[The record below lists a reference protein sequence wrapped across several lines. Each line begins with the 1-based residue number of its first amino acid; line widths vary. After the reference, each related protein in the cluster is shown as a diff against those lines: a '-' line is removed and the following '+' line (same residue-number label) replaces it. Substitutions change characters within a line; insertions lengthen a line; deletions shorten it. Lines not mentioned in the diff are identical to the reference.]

1 MIFCFSGWR
10 NAEVHKGEVLRW
22 MTLFLTDQTQQVVY
36 NGMSSVVQWV
46 CYSILQGSDLGSLLF
61 ILYTADL
68 STVVA
73 SHGLTLHYYADDC
86 QLYLSVPVAD
96 TQSATD

>member
-1 MIFCFSGWR
+1 MDEIILYRRHAASR
-10 NAEVHKGEVLRW
+10 
-22 MTLFLTDQTQQVVY
+22 
-36 NGMSSVVQWV
+36 MSAVIYSV
-46 CYSILQGSDLGSLLF
+46 CYGVRQESVLGLLLF

-73 SHGLTLHYYADDC
+73 SHGPTLHQYSDDC

-96 TQSATD
+96 AQSAADRLTQCVADVAA